1 MIFSNTAVRSL
12 SSLLVVAVVAATT
25 SVVGSATTTKR
36 KLSKNNPQPPSPR
49 CPTATLYWPTAFNNT
64 IGSQHIQQIFRAN
77 APIGPPGEERLC
89 VLDDLGRSVCIGDT
103 VTVSFILSLSLF
115 LSPCLTSNTY
125 TCLFTFPIMSNRVFE

>member
-12 SSLLVVAVVAATT
+12 SSLLVAAVVAATT
-25 SVVGSATTTKR
+25 SVVGSATTTQR

-77 APIGPPGEERLC
+77 DPLGPPGEERLC
-89 VLDDLGRSVCIGDT
+89 VDDDLGRSVCIGDT
-103 VTVSFILSLSLF
+103 VTVSFILSLSLSF
-115 LSPCLTSNTY
+115 SP
-125 TCLFTFPIMSNRVFE
+125 PV

>member
-103 VTVSFILSLSLF
+103 VTVSFILSLSLS
-115 LSPCLTSNTY
+115 LSLFDLEYLYVFIYLSNYVQPC
-125 TCLFTFPIMSNRVFE
+125 F